1 MYFSLLYYY
10 GLTKNTLPDILK
22 QGILIAKNEFECDSF
37 NLMAIMDCE
46 EQMLR
51 DEGYM
56 AADGSSQFY
65 LINWSLGK
73 HKIGPNDIGTILV

>member
-1 MYFSLLYYY
+1 
-10 GLTKNTLPDILK
+10 
-22 QGILIAKNEFECDSF
+22 
-37 NLMAIMDCE
+37 MAIMDCE

-51 DEGYM
+51 DEGFM

-73 HKIGPNDIGTILV
+73 HTIGPNDIGTILV

>member
-1 MYFSLLYYY
+1 M
-10 GLTKNTLPDILK
+10 G
-22 QGILIAKNEFECDSF
+22 
-37 NLMAIMDCE
+37 IMDNE

-65 LINWSLGK
+65 LINWSLGP
-73 HKIGPNDIGTILV
+73 HHIGPNDIGCLLVWS

>member
-1 MYFSLLYYY
+1 
-10 GLTKNTLPDILK
+10 
-22 QGILIAKNEFECDSF
+22 
-37 NLMAIMDCE
+37 MAIMDNE

-51 DEGYM
+51 DEGFM

-73 HKIGPNDIGTILV
+73 NVIGPNDIGALLV

>member
-10 GLTKNTLPDILK
+10 GLTKNTIQDVLK
-22 QGILIAKNEFECDSF
+22 QAMLIAKNEFECDSF
-37 NLMAIMDCE
+37 NLMAIMDCDE
-46 EQMLR
+46 KMLR
-51 DEGYM
+51 DEGFM

-73 HKIGPNDIGTILV
+73 NKIGPNDIGTILV